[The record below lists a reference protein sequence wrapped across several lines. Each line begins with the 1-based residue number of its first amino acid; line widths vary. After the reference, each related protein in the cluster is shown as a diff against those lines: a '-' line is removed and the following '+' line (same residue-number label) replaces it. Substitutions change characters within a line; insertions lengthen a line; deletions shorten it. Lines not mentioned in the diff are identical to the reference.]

1 MEVGMAKK
9 NSGTVV
15 NEEMATRF
23 QRLLSIVRK
32 LSQPKGATVTE
43 LAQLYGVD
51 ARTIQRDILLLRD
64 ACFDIESLGRGKG
77 MRLDPRHKQI
87 AQTLGLEELLCLVVG
102 ARLVQGDSSVD
113 SLRESALQKVIG
125 LAKNER
131 QTPAREIHGQ
141 VAVGSLTPQHPWLPE
156 LLRATASRT
165 SVHMEYQASER
176 QEISARLIDPW
187 TLLYQSEAWFV
198 QGYCHLRQ
206 ERRTFRVHRIRRL
219 EVTEQT
225 FSLPEHYSAE
235 SATFH
240 RWDLRE
246 GAETPILCR
255 VEPEL
260 AAWLRENPVHPSQ
273 QLRDGHFAVRV
284 RDLDRFGA
292 WVLSLSGLEV
302 IEPQELRDSI
312 RSRAETIARRYS
324 SPVRS

>member
-1 MEVGMAKK
+1 MAKK
-9 NSGTVV
+9 KSGTVV

-23 QRLLSIVRK
+23 QRLLAIVRK
-32 LSQPKGATVTE
+32 LGQPKGATVTE

-64 ACFDIESLGRGKG
+64 ACFDIEQLGRGKG

-102 ARLVQGDSSVD
+102 ARLVQGDSSLD
-113 SLRESALQKVIG
+113 DIRESALQKVIG
-125 LAKNER
+125 LAKSER
-131 QTPAREIHGQ
+131 QPAAREVNGQ

-156 LLRATASRT
+156 LLRATSSRLA
-165 SVHMEYQASER
+165 VRLEYQTSER
-176 QEISARLIDPW
+176 QDVTTRLVDPW

-206 ERRTFRVHRIRRL
+206 DRRTFRVHRIRQL

-225 FSLPEHYSAE
+225 FSLPAEYSAE

-246 GAETPILCR
+246 GPEIAVRCR

-273 QLRDGHFAVRV
+273 QLDGHDFAVRI
-284 RDLDRFGA
+284 RDLDRFAA
-292 WVLSLSGLEV
+292 WVLSLSGMEVLE
-302 IEPQELRDSI
+302 PAELRDAV
-312 RSRAETIARRYS
+312 RDRAAAIARRYS
-324 SPVRS
+324 PPARS